1 LPRPRPLL
9 LALGATLCAVNIW
22 TGAPL
27 VALWIGSRI
36 QGAAGRPSM
45 IAVFTVIGVLGLL
58 VVALVIALA
67 RLSATYDAVTG
78 RPPQRRR
85 TSPWLRSMRAER
97 RGAVA
102 GQADL
107 GAIERIVIAAV
118 VLGVAAFE
126 VWFFFFSGSSLGSA

>member
-1 LPRPRPLL
+1 MTRPRPLL

-27 VALWIGSRI
+27 LALWVGSRI

-45 IAVFTVIGVLGLL
+45 TAVFTVIVVLGLL
-58 VVALVIALA
+58 VVALITALA
-67 RLSATYDAVTG
+67 RLSATYDTVTG
-78 RPPQRRR
+78 RPPRRRR

-97 RGAVA
+97 QDAEA
-102 GQADL
+102 GRAEL

-126 VWFFFFSGSSLGSA
+126 VWFFFLSGSSLGSA